1 MNTHFT
7 LKEIFN
13 VYHDKCNELDLIQ
26 NINDKLIE
34 QNEKLINTNIMYSNE
49 IQELK
54 KQKDD
59 LRKNRNIHLNR
70 KLKLYD
76 ERKVLNSII
85 DTQQDEIQELKGIV
99 SREMKK
105 NRGLN
110 NYYKNLTKNK
120 ETFIDR
126 WDDYNHG

>member
-13 VYHDKCNELDLIQ
+13 IYHDKCNELDRIQ

-70 KLKLYD
+70 KFKLYD
-76 ERKVLNSII
+76 ERKVLNNII

-105 NRGLN
+105 NRELN
-110 NYYKNLTKNK
+110 NSYKDLK
-120 ETFIDR
+120 ETFIEH

>member
-13 VYHDKCNELDLIQ
+13 VYHDKCNELDRIQ

-54 KQKDD
+54 
-59 LRKNRNIHLNR
+59 
-70 KLKLYD
+70 
-76 ERKVLNSII
+76 
-85 DTQQDEIQELKGIV
+85 GIV

-105 NRGLN
+105 NKGRN
-110 NYYKNLTKNK
+110 NSYKDLTKNK

>member
-13 VYHDKCNELDLIQ
+13 IYHDKCNELDRIQ

-34 QNEKLINTNIMYSNE
+34 QNEKLISTNIMYLNE

-105 NRGLN
+105 NRELN
-110 NYYKNLTKNK
+110 KSYTDLK
-120 ETFIDR
+120 ETFIEH

>member
-34 QNEKLINTNIMYSNE
+34 QNEKLINTNIMY
-49 IQELK
+49 L
-54 KQKDD
+54 
-59 LRKNRNIHLNR
+59 
-70 KLKLYD
+70 
-76 ERKVLNSII
+76 
-85 DTQQDEIQELKGIV
+85 DEIQELKGIV

-105 NRGLN
+105 NKGRN
-110 NYYKNLTKNK
+110 NSYKDLTKNK

>member
-13 VYHDKCNELDLIQ
+13 VYHDKCNELDRIQ

-70 KLKLYD
+70 KFKLYD

-105 NRGLN
+105 NRELN
-110 NYYKNLTKNK
+110 NSYKDLK
-120 ETFIDR
+120 ETFIEH

>member
-13 VYHDKCNELDLIQ
+13 VYHDKCNEIDRIQ

-34 QNEKLINTNIMYSNE
+34 QNEKLINTNIMY
-49 IQELK
+49 L
-54 KQKDD
+54 
-59 LRKNRNIHLNR
+59 
-70 KLKLYD
+70 
-76 ERKVLNSII
+76 
-85 DTQQDEIQELKGIV
+85 DEIQELKGIV

-105 NRGLN
+105 NRELN
-110 NYYKNLTKNK
+110 NSYKDLTKNK

>member
-1 MNTHFT
+1 MITHFT
-7 LKEIFN
+7 LKEIFD
-13 VYHDKCNELDLIQ
+13 VYHDKCNELDRIQ
-26 NINDKLIE
+26 HINDKLIE
-34 QNEKLINTNIMYSNE
+34 QNEKLISTNIMYSNE

-70 KLKLYD
+70 KLKLYE
-76 ERKVLNSII
+76 ERIVLNSII

-105 NRGLN
+105 NRELN
-110 NYYKNLTKNK
+110 NSYKDLK
-120 ETFIDR
+120 ETFIEH

>member
-13 VYHDKCNELDLIQ
+13 VYHDKCNEIDRIQ

>member
-13 VYHDKCNELDLIQ
+13 VYHDKCNELDRIQ

-70 KLKLYD
+70 KFKLYD
-76 ERKVLNSII
+76 ERKVLNNII

-105 NRGLN
+105 NRELN
-110 NYYKNLTKNK
+110 NSYKDLK
-120 ETFIDR
+120 ETFIEH